1 MRKTVVVSL
10 LALSLSIPAAP
21 ALAASASRLGS
32 HNRPAAGAKHADHP
46 KPDHPKPDHP
56 KPAHP
61 KPGRTQFVAA
71 GRLVSVD
78 PAAGTLT
85 VTVHGGREKALRGHT
100 LTVTVTAA
108 TRIRRNATGA
118 ALTDLLPGDHLN
130 VKGTKTAT
138 TYTATRI
145 SAEATDTPEPTPSS
159 PVPTTTATPEPT
171 TTTPAPTTTTPEPT
185 PTTSAAATDA
195 A

>member
-32 HNRPAAGAKHADHP
+32 HTRPAAGAKHADHT
-46 KPDHPKPDHP
+46 KPAHP

-85 VTVHGGREKALRGHT
+85 FTVHGGRDKALRGHT

-130 VKGTKTAT
+130 VKGTKTGT
-138 TYTATRI
+138 TYTATRV
-145 SAEATDTPEPTPSS
+145 SAEATNTPDPTPSS
-159 PVPTTTATPEPT
+159 PAPTTTATPEPT
-171 TTTPAPTTTTPEPT
+171 TTTPAPTTTTTPEPT
-185 PTTSAAATDA
+185 PTTSASATGAA
-195 A
+195 